1 MSLAWSEILYAF
13 ENESEA
19 IAKNPKQFASLIED
33 ILHHAE
39 YAEIS
44 RDDAHESDKKLLNTL
59 ELLQV
64 MHKVSKEPVPQKAVD
79 TIGEIVQIN
88 SPYFLNTAMVNQTWF
103 LDKMKAV
110 GYDLSEGGHC
120 FGMTHMAMQA
130 FLAGDIETF
139 NDRLDLIHEGPIERF
154 HNNFQ
159 KVRKK
164 QQDLLNSGETEEAA
178 ELNQAIVDVSA
189 FFDGIVLY
197 QSTEK
202 YKQLFEHPDDVHSQD
217 AKKVLE
223 ITQPITLSENPAT
236 CLSSHTGSY
245 DKNELELYLDLLQE
259 RLGEHSFALT
269 LYSAQHAISL
279 NYDAESGHWLLI
291 NPNKLPGDEYIHSN
305 LLANALLSAYGQE
318 NGLVMETNLYA
329 TQKNAHVMNTALAS
343 MKNDS
348 TWISLHDDAKLNI
361 VYGDGMSQLEYGVAR
376 DDTSWV
382 LENLSKDVIEPTK
395 RALKLAVGQ
404 GNIAVID
411 SLVKYG
417 ATLTEQ
423 MLTMAVRKGSI
434 PVIDSLVRHG
444 VKPTEEMLTLALYQG
459 SISVINSLVGHGVKP
474 TDEMLSTA
482 MYQGNI
488 PVIDSL
494 VGHGVKLTD
503 KMLTMAVLE
512 GSISVIDSLVGHGV
526 KLTDKMLTL
535 AVLEGSIP
543 VIDSLVRHGVKPTE
557 DMLNDAVYRGNIP
570 VIDSLVGHGGTLA
583 NLMLRKAYHQGDVAL
598 FKALSSHVS
607 LTETM
612 LSQACKEGKVGMVQI
627 LIEHGV
633 KPTNL
638 MLRNAYHRGDI
649 ALFEVLSSHVSLTK
663 TMLSQACKEGKVEV
677 VQILVD
683 KGVSLTDSM
692 LINIVTDGNLD
703 VINILINERVV
714 LTEKVLATA
723 SQVSN
728 PKIAQLMADRLIPDV
743 MSKLGLTQELKKLGL
758 SDQLITQGLATIREN
773 VRASIPKRDFK
784 EQPQTRLRDLIL
796 DKFNEHVLDKKST
809 LGSQVQHHK
818 NPRLDKVFGITPK
831 KFADYK
837 SAFKE
842 LKNKSKHIEELVEK
856 DEPRG
861 PQAS

>member
-305 LLANALLSAYGQE
+305 LLADALLSAYGQE

-361 VYGDGMSQLEYGVAR
+361 VYGDGMSQLEYAVAR

-444 VKPTEEMLTLALYQG
+444 VKPTEEMLTMAVYQG
-459 SISVINSLVGHGVKP
+459 S
-474 TDEMLSTA
+474 
-482 MYQGNI
+482 I

-494 VGHGVKLTD
+494 VGHG
-503 KMLTMAVLE
+503 
-512 GSISVIDSLVGHGV
+512 I
-526 KLTDKMLTL
+526 
-535 AVLEGSIP
+535 
-543 VIDSLVRHGVKPTE
+543 KPTE

-728 PKIAQLMADRLIPDV
+728 PKIAQIMADRLIPDV
-743 MSKLGLTQELKKLGL
+743 MSKLGLTQELTKLGL
-758 SDQLITQGLATIREN
+758 SNTQITQGLATIREN
-773 VRASIPKRDFK
+773 VRASIPKKDFK

-818 NPRLDKVFGITPK
+818 NPKLDKVFGITPK

-842 LKNKSKHIEELVEK
+842 LKNKSKHIEEQVEK